1 MTAKEAPSEKTDL
14 EDEGFFSDASASLT
28 EAKSALQRPARS
40 RTLTRKALL
49 NIERSHDQAADNL
62 DEAETDDISG
72 GISDAQDK
80 ILSCP
85 ACRKTFHTA
94 QKMDDHLACVSHSNE
109 VERLLKLPH
118 AVHRLSKTEIEWL
131 SRNHKNGDRQPQT
144 PPRSNSFNLRTF
156 DKVEAGIETRASNL
170 QLSLQGDTQAFS
182 EELESMKRDLDQ
194 RDSLEPGV
202 QTLEW
207 PQLQRLRESGAAPEG
222 KSFCKPCGKMMQSQ
236 FSFRQHIASHQHKG
250 HVEARVKEL
259 ETLLNWL

>member
-1 MTAKEAPSEKTDL
+1 
-14 EDEGFFSDASASLT
+14 
-28 EAKSALQRPARS
+28 
-40 RTLTRKALL
+40 LTRKALL

-62 DEAETDDISG
+62 EAETDDIRG

-94 QKMDDHLACVSHSNE
+94 QKMDDHLACASHSNE
-109 VERLLKLPH
+109 VERLLRLPH

-182 EELESMKRDLDQ
+182 EELDAMPIDATREYHAHAPSIDILLKGYTGYKPLQ
-194 RDSLEPGV
+194 PDS
-202 QTLEW
+202 
-207 PQLQRLRESGAAPEG
+207 
-222 KSFCKPCGKMMQSQ
+222 KD
-236 FSFRQHIASHQHKG
+236 
-250 HVEARVKEL
+250 
-259 ETLLNWL
+259 ETLSRDISHGIPIWRCGGALTASCVAVNESCILIGKAG

>member
-1 MTAKEAPSEKTDL
+1 VTD
-14 EDEGFFSDASASLT
+14 
-28 EAKSALQRPARS
+28 
-40 RTLTRKALL
+40 
-49 NIERSHDQAADNL
+49 SH
-62 DEAETDDISG
+62 
-72 GISDAQDK
+72 K
-80 ILSCP
+80 P
-85 ACRKTFHTA
+85 
-94 QKMDDHLACVSHSNE
+94 
-109 VERLLKLPH
+109 
-118 AVHRLSKTEIEWL
+118 
-131 SRNHKNGDRQPQT
+131 

>member
-62 DEAETDDISG
+62 DEAETDDIRG

-170 QLSLQGDTQAFS
+170 QLYL
-182 EELESMKRDLDQ
+182 
-194 RDSLEPGV
+194 
-202 QTLEW
+202 
-207 PQLQRLRESGAAPEG
+207 
-222 KSFCKPCGKMMQSQ
+222 CKETRRP
-236 FSFRQHIASHQHKG
+236 FR
-250 HVEARVKEL
+250 R
-259 ETLLNWL
+259 NWKA